1 MKPGM
6 VAHTYGPCAKEAE
19 EEGHEFQISLG
30 LGKWGKK
37 LYMVWFGFFGTG
49 SCLVAFKKKKN

>member
-19 EEGHEFQISLG
+19 EDQLG
-30 LGKWGKK
+30 LGKLVKK
-37 LYMVWFGFFGTG
+37 LYMVWFGFLRQ
-49 SCLVAFKKKKN
+49 SLAV